1 MNLHEY
7 QAKALLQEYGIP
19 IPPGGIA
26 ASAAEA
32 EARARELGG
41 AKLVVKAQVH
51 AGQRGPAGGV
61 RIVDSAEQAGKA
73 ASEMLGKTIVTPQTG
88 RDGIVVNK
96 VYVEQAAD
104 IAREIYAAVLVDR
117 SKARVSVIL
126 NREGGANVEAA
137 LRRRDSLI
145 EMPVT
150 GDGLDQA
157 AVTQLAGDLG
167 ITPEQA
173 ARVGEILRQ
182 ARHAF
187 IELDASL
194 IEFNPLAVTEGGDI
208 LALDLKM
215 VLDDNALSRHP
226 ELEAL
231 RDDDDVDPRAREA
244 SRFEI
249 NYTRMDGN
257 IGIMTTGA
265 GLGLAAIDMV
275 KTAGGEPANF
285 MDVRPMASR
294 SQVADGIAL
303 LLGDKRIRV
312 VLVLAVGGGLLHC
325 DTIAEGIATAVRKS
339 SGKIPI
345 VYNGAGTG
353 KEISEL
359 TLRNQG
365 VAVALADSMEEA
377 AREAVRIAGT
387 GAR

>member
-19 IPPGGIA
+19 IPPGSIA

-32 EARARELGG
+32 EARARALGG